1 MQHLTTPVE
10 SIREAVRL
18 LGNVT
23 PSPYRTK
30 LVTTQED
37 FDDLTSH
44 VDIRDRVVYDV
55 FSYVVGNIHTPVTPE
70 KLCKLFGVRQ
80 IIVHKNPAEFVRE
93 KFTNSIE
100 VHSTMFVAFT
110 TEKEDCG
117 LGSPKRKFEDTFS
130 ADQLIL
136 AKMKGN

>member
-10 SIREAVRL
+10 NIREAVRL

-55 FSYVVGNIHTPVTPE
+55 SSYVVGNIHTPVTPE

-80 IIVHKNPAEFVRE
+80 IIVNKNPAEFVRE

-110 TEKEDCG
+110 TEPDLTSMTGAQRESYEI
-117 LGSPKRKFEDTFS
+117 LLS
-130 ADQLIL
+130 AS
-136 AKMKGN
+136 KGN